1 MVGTG
6 NAQGL
11 TLGAD
16 SVATSPASSSHP
28 PAWALSPP
36 VQLPF
41 AAQLETLILGI
52 GLVAFPVLQL
62 HTQRVGCPAGEMVH
76 QLVAQPML
84 PSWITKALGREE
96 GQGGRMPRRK
106 AMPQAERL
114 DQGLGS
120 LIQNHLV

>member
-16 SVATSPASSSHP
+16 SVATSPASSAHP

-36 VQLPF
+36 VQLPL

-52 GLVAFPVLQL
+52 GLIAFPVLQL

-96 GQGGRMPRRK
+96 GQGGLYAK
-106 AMPQAERL
+106 EGGYAS
-114 DQGLGS
+114 G
-120 LIQNHLV
+120 